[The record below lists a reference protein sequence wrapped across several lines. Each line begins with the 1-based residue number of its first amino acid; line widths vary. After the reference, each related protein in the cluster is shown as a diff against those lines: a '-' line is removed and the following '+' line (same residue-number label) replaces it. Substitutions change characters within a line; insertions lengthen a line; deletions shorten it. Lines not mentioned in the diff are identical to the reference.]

1 MDIKEVRARA
11 RERMKGFCRVCPVCD
26 GRACAGEIPGMGG
39 IGTGSAFRNN
49 VTALAAVRLNM
60 SLIHGVKQPVTET
73 NVLGFDLRLPV
84 LAAPIG
90 GSSFNMGGSL
100 TEAAYARAIVSG
112 CRAGGVIGCTGDGVP
127 DELHEAGNA
136 AVAAEKGWGIPC
148 IKPWGDEE
156 LERKLNH
163 AAEAGARVLFM
174 DVDAAGLVTLARM
187 GRPVTP
193 KTPAELAAIADRVHA
208 LGMKF
213 ALKGVMT
220 PADAVAAE
228 RAGCDGVVVSNHG
241 GRALDHTPGVIEVL
255 PAVSAAVRGRMT
267 VLMDG
272 GIRDGLDVLKALALG
287 ADAVLVGRPYCIA
300 AVGGEAEGVRL
311 FTERLHSQLVSGMVL
326 TGCGSVREAG
336 RHLVDMVNP
345 F

>member
-11 RERMKGFCRVCPVCD
+11 RERMKGYCRVCPVCD
-26 GRACAGEIPGMGG
+26 GRACAGETPGMGG

-49 VTALAAVRLNM
+49 VSALAAVRLNM
-60 SLIHGVKQPVTET
+60 RLVHDVKQPVTET

-90 GSSFNMGGSL
+90 GTAFNMGGSL
-100 TEAAYARAIVSG
+100 TEAEYAQAIVSG
-112 CRAGGVIGCTGDGVP
+112 CRAGGIIGCTGDGAP
-127 DELHEAGNA
+127 DELYKAGNA
-136 AVAAEKGWGIPC
+136 AIAAEAGWGIPC
-148 IKPWGDEE
+148 IKPWGGEE
-156 LERKLNH
+156 LERKLRS
-163 AAEAGARVLFM
+163 AAEAGARVLLM
-174 DVDAAGLVTLARM
+174 DIDAAGLIALARM
-187 GRPVTP
+187 GRPVSP

-213 ALKGVMT
+213 VLKGVMT

-228 RAGCDGVVVSNHG
+228 HAGCDGIVVSNHG
-241 GRALDHTPGVIEVL
+241 GRALDHTPGTIEVL
-255 PAVSAAVRGRMT
+255 PAVAAAVRGRMA

-287 ADAVLVGRPYCIA
+287 ADAVLVGRPYCLA
-300 AVGGEAEGVRL
+300 AVGGGAEGVKL
-311 FTERLHSQLVSGMVL
+311 LTEQLHSQLVSGMVL

-336 RHLVDMVNP
+336 RHLVNMAKP